1 MFWIIEREP
10 FLESQIQSPC
20 KVKWMTVECCSIRG
34 EFGSGATIMEIWD
47 VGNQREI
54 SSRVVKVLLLNFCK
68 FYIIE
73 RAFAVFIEF
82 YFPGDWIMEIRGQKE
97 KKALSGK
104 LWIEYFDQF
113 INSPW
118 RFMCHKLQ
126 LR

>member
-20 KVKWMTVECCSIRG
+20 KVKWMTVECSIRG

-82 YFPGDWIMEIRGQKE
+82 YFPGDWIMRIRGQKE
-97 KKALSGK
+97 KKALPGK